1 MQGKREGL
9 LWVIIAILVAIII
22 KQRHG
27 KIIKRWWQAYQHRN
41 KQKRKW
47 SLKPQSPEQCP
58 SCQAE
63 IELRLVNV
71 EPVGPIQ
78 PWSER
83 KGRGGRKKVIDTQGF
98 ACTEVTCE
106 YEGIRDVS
114 IHALVG
120 DGKRGATDRIQRLRC
135 QACGDRFTARRETIL
150 HHLKTPVERIEVVL
164 SLLAEG
170 VAVAAL
176 VRVFGHE
183 EETIMRWLTRAG
195 KQAGLLHDHY
205 FHDLMVEHIQVD
217 ELYAKVRGEEGK
229 SWVWAGIE
237 PRTKIVPSLHVGQRT
252 TADAHRFTHDFTHR
266 LAEGCVPVFTSDG
279 LRQYFWALT
288 AHFGQ
293 WMQEPRRR
301 KLTWVVD
308 PRLLYGQMKKLR
320 TRYRVNRVITA
331 GLCGQRSV
339 IQAALQTLGYSG
351 TINTAYIERFNLTL
365 RQMVASLTRK
375 TWALAQSRAALH
387 THLMWGLAYYH
398 FIRPHS
404 SLNRGYSVPK
414 AQRERTPAMAAGLT
428 DHRWRTRE
436 FLRLPLAVA

>member
-1 MQGKREGL
+1 VGDHRHFGGDH
-9 LWVIIAILVAIII
+9 I

-27 KIIKRWWQAYQHRN
+27 KTIKRWWQTYQQRN

-47 SLKPQSPEQCP
+47 NLKPQSPEQCP
-58 SCQAE
+58 SCQAGVE
-63 IELRLVNV
+63 MRQVNV
-71 EPVGPIQ
+71 EPAPPIQ
-78 PWSER
+78 PWNER

-98 ACTEVTCE
+98 ACTQVTCE
-106 YEGIRDVS
+106 YVGIRDAS

-120 DGKRGATDRIQRLRC
+120 DGKRGATDDIQRLRC
-135 QACGDRFTARRETIL
+135 QACGDRFTTRRETVL
-150 HHLKTPVERIEVVL
+150 HHLKTPVERIEIVL

-170 VAVAAL
+170 VAVATL

-183 EETIMRWLTRAG
+183 EETITRWLTRAG
-195 KQAGLLHDHY
+195 QQAGLLHDYY
-205 FHDLMVEHIQVD
+205 FQDLHLDHVQVD

-237 PRTKIVPSLHVGQRT
+237 PRIKIVPSLHVGQRT
-252 TADAHRFTHDFTHR
+252 TADAHCFTHDFTRR
-266 LAEGCVPVFTSDG
+266 LAKDCVPVFTSDG

-288 AHFGQ
+288 AHFGH
-293 WMQEPRRR
+293 WIQEPRRR
-301 KLTWVVD
+301 KLTWIVD

-351 TINTAYIERFNLTL
+351 TIQTSYIERFNLTL
-365 RQMVASLTRK
+365 RQMIAALTRK
-375 TWALAQSRAALH
+375 TWALAQSRAALQ

-404 SLNRGYSVPK
+404 SLNLGYSVPK

-428 DHRWRTRE
+428 DHRWSTRE
-436 FLRLPLAVA
+436 FLRVPLAAA